1 MITYKRSLNDAER
14 ARVDDYT
21 DSLIAE
27 IEAEGEL
34 REEYYADTTSGARI
48 DLRGASHNEKLTL
61 AVRMKACGEITT
73 TAYSGK

>member
-14 ARVDDYT
+14 AQIDEFT
-21 DSLIAE
+21 DNLLAA

-34 REEYYADTTSGARI
+34 REEYYTDTTSGARI
-48 DLRGASHNEKLTL
+48 DLRGASHNEKVTL

-73 TAYSGK
+73 THYKG